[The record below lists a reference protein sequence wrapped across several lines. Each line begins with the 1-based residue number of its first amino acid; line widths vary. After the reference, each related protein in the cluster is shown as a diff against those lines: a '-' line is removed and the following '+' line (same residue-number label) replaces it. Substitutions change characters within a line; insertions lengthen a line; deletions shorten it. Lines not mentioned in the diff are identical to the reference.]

1 MFQTAILIFIGGGL
15 GSLARFGVSMGVK
28 QFSDGTIP
36 IATLISNVLSC
47 IIMGIALGLFASKI
61 QDNNNLRMFIVVGI
75 CGGFSTFSTFS
86 METLDIFRRGQ
97 FLLGAANIAVS
108 IVLCLIVLAALIKK

>member
-1 MFQTAILIFIGGGL
+1 MFLTAILIFIGGGL
-15 GSLARFGVSMGVK
+15 GSLTRYGVSLGVR

-47 IIMGIALGLFASKI
+47 LIMGIALGIFAAKMN
-61 QDNNNLRMFIVVGI
+61 DNINLRAFIIIGF

-86 METLDIFRRGQ
+86 AETVDIFRRGE

-108 IVLCLIVLAALIKK
+108 VSLCMIVLAALIKK